1 MNREFLNKAVSLT
14 AALTIGCTNLIG
26 TGLNLTV
33 SANEPE
39 TTAEEV
45 STELI
50 SVIVK
55 VSGNAVLATPE
66 GIAQGDEFLNTEQAV
81 QMSDAL
87 KRTQAYVQNEI
98 RQIYPELE
106 VGYSYSILY
115 NGFSCEIPE
124 NLIEQVKALPYVEAV
139 SKVQKTD
146 APQMASAPELGG
158 YPAYYDVTG
167 CSGEG
172 QVVAVIDTELNI
184 DHPMFSALDESIEVK
199 LTEEDIAEIASTI
212 GFNVDIDPS
221 MAYRSNKLPYV
232 IDYFDSDPY
241 AGVPLSDTYPSGY
254 HGTHVAGIA
263 AGNAFTDEN
272 GKTYSGIA
280 KDAQIVFLAVGNSE
294 EEIDLSAVLAALEDA
309 IKLHV
314 DVINM
319 SFGSIGEYFE
329 ESPYQVAYEAAVNAG
344 VTICMA
350 AGNED
355 NGELYLG
362 RVNQPENPDTGM
374 MGSDIFENSQILAV
388 ASAGNTYTQHNKTFQ
403 VGDDFIM
410 YLETYRTTDDG
421 TAHFLSDELSGE
433 YEYVY
438 CGTGT
443 QEEIAQQDVA
453 GKIVLVTREGSDM
466 YLQDK
471 AAFAQEAGAVG
482 IISGVREDEAFE
494 SGLVDNELP
503 SGMVSYADLQK
514 MIQAENKVL
523 TFTDQTIDIDIA
535 TAVSDFTSWGVHQN
549 LELRPDIM
557 GIGGHVESANYT
569 GGVTPLNGT
578 SMATPYVAGC
588 VAVLNEYL
596 TKKGIELEGAEKL
609 RYMRNLLMTSAFP
622 YEEDGMFVTPRRQG
636 AGMIS
641 LNNVLADKVL
651 LTGNEGE
658 SKIQLYD
665 NIGDEFSFD
674 LNLTNIS
681 EEDVDFSSARLVLTT
696 DSTKFSEAYQTDVI
710 KGQQVLNCS
719 YDLSSLLHIGAGESR
734 TETVSVALDA
744 NQTAAIQEI
753 FKNGFFVEGY
763 LLLEGAENCCDISVP
778 LLGFHGDWAK
788 VPIFGDEE
796 VVIATAGSGQPFI
809 NGYSLA
815 QLSNLIKD
823 ILPSIPQE
831 ELDSYNYYVYDLIQQ
846 YATDEQKV
854 ALDALKTDTYYISP
868 NGDGLAD
875 NIGLETQIRRY
886 ANYNGLG
893 IYNAD
898 GELVVAGDDALFD
911 FVKDT
916 FFFAEAPDA
925 LNGLEDGVYTAQNI
939 AYINYPSSI
948 ENPQVQ
954 EVQFIVDTKAPELTS
969 ELIEQDGRQILKVTA
984 TDTNLDGIYISGFKG
999 TENENGFD
1007 SLNLVGYYAKEYL
1020 TSYDGTM
1027 VAHAYD
1033 ASALPPVGK
1042 FITGTLTD
1050 TDLAYIDFTDMI
1062 VAEPDENGVFTFE
1075 YDVTDFTSYTF
1086 AAMDRA
1092 YNISTLESEATPT
1105 ESISDGV
1112 YMFNEGLVCF
1122 ADGKMS
1128 MTYFKDGSVT
1138 ESPYTLENGIL
1149 ILGDKQIPLEQV
1161 NEATFRMKTGDKSIT
1176 LNYYNEGTLNDYP
1189 FYTLDQIDKRMKEV
1203 IVDLYGWED
1212 YKTEISMNNGIATVS
1227 CLSYYNGTAN
1237 YFGNFTFNLFT
1248 GEILSSVGGDAFEKN
1263 LFPITFE
1270 DFDLNNIFYIND
1282 TSEGE
1287 IYYADFNS
1295 GKAVKQTDGTE
1306 VPFSYE
1312 LSNTDLKFTIDG
1324 KDVVFADYALYEGF
1338 YMVLTKETPEG
1349 EDLQMVT
1356 VVPIGTADTFRF
1368 YNNNELK
1375 EMALDFY
1382 EAQNGT
1388 RPENVEVTI
1397 NGDGSITLQM
1407 TETESYTV
1415 DAMTG
1420 IGTNQNGEEV
1430 DLTSVLAPMENPFKA
1445 GTWFFFAEDESKY
1458 FVFNGNQGGQIVPI
1472 DGTEPID
1479 FTYTMTVSGI
1489 LLTIGDNM
1497 TVCELYPQEDGT
1509 VKMMDTADYS
1519 VVLMTNLNDSTETV
1533 ECYTIET
1540 LLDMAEAHAPVE
1552 VQSVD
1557 AHVNPNGTLSILLMG
1572 ENDAVI
1578 DNYTVSM
1585 ETAEGTDLEGNPVD
1599 IKEAFVPELPENA
1612 YSLDKLCDMAKKD
1625 YEKKNGTVPSRADAK
1640 INKDGSVSIEL
1651 TNKDGSVIDTYT
1663 VDAVSG
1669 EGTNSKGEAVSLP
1682 QTGNNAPDT
1691 VAKASASAFLTL
1703 AGLFAV
1709 LKSGIFRKKREND

>member
-1 MNREFLNKAVSLT
+1 MDD
-14 AALTIGCTNLIG
+14 
-26 TGLNLTV
+26 
-33 SANEPE
+33 
-39 TTAEEV
+39 
-45 STELI
+45 
-50 SVIVK
+50 SV
-55 VSGNAVLATPE
+55 
-66 GIAQGDEFLNTEQAV
+66 
-81 QMSDAL
+81 
-87 KRTQAYVQNEI
+87 
-98 RQIYPELE
+98 
-106 VGYSYSILY
+106 
-115 NGFSCEIPE
+115 
-124 NLIEQVKALPYVEAV
+124 
-139 SKVQKTD
+139 
-146 APQMASAPELGG
+146 
-158 YPAYYDVTG
+158 
-167 CSGEG
+167 
-172 QVVAVIDTELNI
+172 
-184 DHPMFSALDESIEVK
+184 EVK
-199 LTEEDIAEIASTI
+199 LTEEDIAEIASAI

-232 IDYFDSDPY
+232 IDYVDIDPY
-241 AGVPLSDTYPSGY
+241 AGVGMSDAYPGAY
-254 HGTHVAGIA
+254 HGTHVSGIA

-272 GKTYSGIA
+272 GNTYSGIA
-280 KDAQIVFLAVGNSE
+280 KDAQIVFMAAGDSE
-294 EEIDLSAVLAALEDA
+294 GLFYDSYVIAALEDA
-309 IKLHV
+309 VKLHA

-319 SFGSIGEYFE
+319 SFGLPGEE
-329 ESPYQVAYEAAVNAG
+329 LGENPLKDAYAAAADAG
-344 VTICMA
+344 ITICLA
-350 AGNED
+350 AGNAD
-355 NGELYLG
+355 NGESTGEILT
-362 RVNQPENPDTGM
+362 PDNPDTAQMNIYADSGV
-374 MGSDIFENSQILAV
+374 LTV

-403 VGDDFIM
+403 VGDDLVM

-421 TAHFLSDELSGE
+421 SEHFLCDALSGE

-438 CGTGT
+438 CGSGT

-453 GKIVLVTREGSDM
+453 GKIVLVSRQGSSM

-471 AAFAQEAGAVG
+471 ATLAQEAGAVG
-482 IISGVREDEAFE
+482 IISGVREDETFE
-494 SGLVDNELP
+494 SGIVDNDLP
-503 SGMVSYADLQK
+503 SGIISYEDMQK

-523 TFTDQTIDIDIA
+523 TFTDETIDVDIA
-535 TAVSDFTSWGVHQN
+535 TAVSDFTSWGVPQT

-557 GIGGHVESANYT
+557 GIGGHVESANYS
-569 GGVTPLNGT
+569 GGVTPLDGT
-578 SMATPYVAGC
+578 SMASPYVAGC
-588 VAVLNEYL
+588 AAVLNEYL
-596 TKKGIELEGAEKL
+596 TKKGIELEGTEKL

-696 DSTKFSEAYQTDVI
+696 DSTKFSEAYQTDI
-710 KGQQVLNCS
+710 INGQQALNCS

-796 VVIATAGSGQPFI
+796 VVIATAGAGQPFM

-823 ILPSIPQE
+823 ILPVIPQE
-831 ELDSYNYYVYDLIQQ
+831 ELDSYNYYIYDLIQQ

-898 GELVVAGDDALFD
+898 GELVVAGDDASFN
-911 FVKDT
+911 FVKAT
-916 FFFAEAPDA
+916 FFAEASDA
-925 LNGLEDGVYTAQNI
+925 LNGLEDGVYTAKNSG
-939 AYINYPSSI
+939 YINYPSSI

-999 TENENGFD
+999 TEDENGFD
-1007 SLNLVGYYAKEYL
+1007 SLILAGYYAKEYL
-1020 TSYDGTM
+1020 TSYNGTM

-1042 FITGTLTD
+1042 YITGTLTD
-1050 TDLAYIDFTDMI
+1050 TDIAYVDFTDMI

-1112 YMFNEGLVCF
+1112 YMFNDGLVCF

-1161 NEATFRMKTGDKSIT
+1161 NEATFRMKTDDKSIT

-1189 FYTLDQIDKRMKEV
+1189 FYTLDQIDKRIKEV

-1420 IGTNQNGEEV
+1420 IGTNQDGEEV

-1458 FVFNGNQGGQIVPI
+1458 FVFNGNQGGQIIPI

-1585 ETAEGTDLEGNPVD
+1585 ETAEGTDIEGNPVD

-1651 TNKDGSVIDTYT
+1651 TDKDGSVMDTYT

-1703 AGLFAV
+1703 AGLFTV
-1709 LKSGIFRKKREND
+1709 LKSGIFSKKREND